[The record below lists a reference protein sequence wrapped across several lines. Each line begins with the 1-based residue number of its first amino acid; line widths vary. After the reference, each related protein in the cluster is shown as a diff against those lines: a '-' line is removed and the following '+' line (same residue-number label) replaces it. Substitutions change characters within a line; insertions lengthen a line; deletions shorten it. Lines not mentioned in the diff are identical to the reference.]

1 MGSEFLSRKPHY
13 DITMSKRTRKP
24 ASSLINNIQESADH
38 HHHQPAEN
46 CITAAVKMNQVVSE
60 VCSDLQGDNDD
71 RSKKSLKQ
79 LIEGRRGTSLGEHF
93 TAEEKQ
99 LQMAMVKQPL
109 AAEDGGGSNG
119 VKFKHLVSRYT
130 KVLSHMMKLKRDSSK
145 PHFRL
150 KLQLQKS

>member
-24 ASSLINNIQESADH
+24 TNSNLINIQESADH
-38 HHHQPAEN
+38 HQSAEN
-46 CITAAVKMNQVVSE
+46 CISATVKMNQVVNE
-60 VCSDLQGDNDD
+60 GIIQGDDD
-71 RSKKSLKQ
+71 DEESKKSLKQ
-79 LIEGRRGTSLGEHF
+79 LIEGRRRGTSLGEHF

-99 LQMAMVKQPL
+99 LQVAVVKAA

-119 VKFKHLVSRYT
+119 VKFKHMISRYT
-130 KVLSHMMKLKRDSSK
+130 KVLSHMMKLRRDASK

-150 KLQLQKS
+150 KVQQLQK

>member
-24 ASSLINNIQESADH
+24 ASNVINIQESA
-38 HHHQPAEN
+38 EN
-46 CITAAVKMNQVVSE
+46 CISGTVKMNQVVNE
-60 VCSDLQGDNDD
+60 VCDDHEGIIQGDDDDSD

-79 LIEGRRGTSLGEHF
+79 LIEGGRRGTSLGEYF

-99 LQMAMVKQPL
+99 LQVAVV
-109 AAEDGGGSNG
+109 AAEDGGSNG
-119 VKFKHLVSRYT
+119 VKFKRMVRRYT
-130 KVLSHMMKLKRDSSK
+130 KVLSHMMKLKRDANK

-150 KLQLQKS
+150 KL